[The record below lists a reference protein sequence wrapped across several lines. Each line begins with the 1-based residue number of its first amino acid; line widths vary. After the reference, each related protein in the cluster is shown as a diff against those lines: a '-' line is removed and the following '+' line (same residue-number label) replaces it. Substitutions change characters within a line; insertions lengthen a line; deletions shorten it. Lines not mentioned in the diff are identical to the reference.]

1 MVAPASNAACVDS
14 ICSLMVIGTAGLSL
28 FCGTDPVIATVIM
41 QGVVIKRL
49 LESSDSAM
57 HLYAAVDITLACH
70 EFSRAA
76 QGLDRSP
83 LNLAC
88 TFEIPVFAGVRHD
101 QRSGKS
107 YRNHPGDVPREPL
120 LLT

>member
-57 HLYAAVDITLACH
+57 HLYAAVDIHPGVPL

-76 QGLDRSP
+76 QGLDRST

-88 TFEIPVFAGVRHD
+88 TFEIPVFAGVRQD
-101 QRSGKS
+101 
-107 YRNHPGDVPREPL
+107 
-120 LLT
+120 

>member
-57 HLYAAVDITLACH
+57 HIYAAVDISCH
-70 EFSRAA
+70 SSSVA
-76 QGLDRSP
+76 GLKDRSP